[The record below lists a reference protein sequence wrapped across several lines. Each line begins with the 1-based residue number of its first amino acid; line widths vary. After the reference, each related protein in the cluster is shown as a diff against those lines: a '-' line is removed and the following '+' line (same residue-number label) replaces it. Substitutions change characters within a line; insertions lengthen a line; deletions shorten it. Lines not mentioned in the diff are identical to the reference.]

1 MKKKT
6 RKGNK
11 TRKRKKTRKTNK
23 KKRFKKRSLKRR
35 RIGKSKKK
43 QKKKITRRKKVR
55 SKKTKTKKRKKSSR
69 AFFQSFLR
77 IKAFN
82 LKNLFSYVSRP
93 IFEAYYNFQQERKR
107 KFLKAQDAEEREKE
121 RLKRERF
128 LLIKK
133 IKEKQLKEE
142 IYYSKEL
149 KKDMKLFLKES
160 ERISRI
166 QKAKEQQEILNNL
179 KLNKQIASF
188 EARQNR
194 EIAILERASLHAEK
208 QNYQELL
215 DRINNLKAKYKLL
228 RTQKLQEKLKAL
240 GIEVQGD
247 EDRVA
252 LLEKEKRLLFEK
264 SEIEN
269 ALMPFTRSLRSIAFF
284 CNRSEILGKHLSP
297 LKAIDL
303 SYDTGEVYLKWL
315 DLQDADDFV
324 LLTYLKDNS
333 QESKKVVLEI
343 KTDPDKNQ
351 SMEFDIKSIFPF
363 QEAAIDNVV
372 KMIERERNSK
382 KTSEEKQAS

>member
-6 RKGNK
+6 KK
-11 TRKRKKTRKTNK
+11 KKKTRKTNK

-77 IKAFN
+77 IKAFS

-107 KFLKAQDAEEREKE
+107 KFLKAQEAEEREKE

-133 IKEKQLKEE
+133 IKEQQLKEE

-208 QNYQELL
+208 HNYQELL

-247 EDRVA
+247 EDRAA

-324 LLTYLKDNS
+324 LLAYLKDNS

-363 QEAAIDNVV
+363 QEAAIDNVI
-372 KMIERERNSK
+372 KMIERERNLK
-382 KTSEEKQAS
+382 KTSKEKQAS

>member
-1 MKKKT
+1 MKRKK
-6 RKGNK
+6 K
-11 TRKRKKTRKTNK
+11 TRKRKKTRKTSK
-23 KKRFKKRSLKRR
+23 KKRFKRRASIKRRFKKEVLKRSTK
-35 RIGKSKKK
+35 GKK
-43 QKKKITRRKKVR
+43 R
-55 SKKTKTKKRKKSSR
+55 SKTKAKKRKKSSR

-77 IKAFN
+77 IKAFS

-107 KFLKAQDAEEREKE
+107 KLLKAQEAKEREKE
-121 RLKRERF
+121 QLKRERF

-133 IKEKQLKEE
+133 IKEQQLKEE

-215 DRINNLKAKYKLL
+215 ERINNLKDKYKLL
-228 RTQKLQEKLKAL
+228 RTQKLQEKLKEL
-240 GIEVQGD
+240 GVEVQGD
-247 EDRVA
+247 EDRAA

-324 LLTYLKDNS
+324 LLAYLKDNS

-363 QEAAIDNVV
+363 QEAAIDNVI
-372 KMIERERNSK
+372 KMIERERNLK
-382 KTSEEKQAS
+382 KTSKEKQAS

>member
-1 MKKKT
+1 MKKK
-6 RKGNK
+6 KK
-11 TRKRKKTRKTNK
+11 IRKRKKTRKTKK
-23 KKRFKKRSLKRR
+23 KKRFKRRTRIKRR
-35 RIGKSKKK
+35 F
-43 QKKKITRRKKVR
+43 KKKILKRSTKGKKR
-55 SKKTKTKKRKKSSR
+55 SKTKAKKRKKSSR

-107 KFLKAQDAEEREKE
+107 KFLKAQEAEEREKE

-128 LLIKK
+128 LLIKQ

-194 EIAILERASLHAEK
+194 EIAILEKASFKAER
-208 QNYQELL
+208 QDYQELL
-215 DRINNLKAKYKLL
+215 DRINNLKIKYKLL
-228 RTQKLQEKLKAL
+228 RTQKLQKKLKAL
-240 GIEVQGD
+240 GIEVQDD
-247 EDRVA
+247 EDRAA

-269 ALMPFTRSLRSIAFF
+269 TLMPFTRSLRSIAFF
-284 CNRSEILGKHLSP
+284 CNRSQVLGKHLSP
-297 LKAIDL
+297 LKIIDL
-303 SYDTGEVYLKWL
+303 SYDTGEIYLKWL
-315 DLQDADDFV
+315 DFQDSTDF
-324 LLTYLKDNS
+324 LLLAYLKNNS
-333 QESKKVVLEI
+333 KESKKVVLEI
-343 KTDPDKNQ
+343 KTDPDKNR